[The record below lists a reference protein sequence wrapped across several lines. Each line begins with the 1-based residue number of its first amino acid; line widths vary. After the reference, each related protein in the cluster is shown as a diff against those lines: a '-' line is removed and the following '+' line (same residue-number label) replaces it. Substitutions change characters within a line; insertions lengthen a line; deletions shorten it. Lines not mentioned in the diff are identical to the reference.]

1 VGALPRG
8 WVQVAT
14 ITAPAPDAVRVSE
27 MVPRPIPKPVRRQRL
42 LMAVARHAVLI
53 AVAVVFIAP
62 FVFIIFTALMNSR
75 QAVTPSFIPRPFVWR
90 NFIDVFHRIPL
101 LLYTWNTTQIA
112 VGSTVGVLVSC
123 IPVAYALSRMRWRG
137 RQVAFVLIL
146 STLMLPFQVTV
157 VPLYIIWVNLGQIGH
172 LTPLILPSFLG
183 DAFSIFLLRQF
194 FMTIPEELSDAA
206 RIDGASE
213 WQIMTRVI
221 VPLAKPAIA
230 AVALFQ
236 FLYSWNDLFAPLLF
250 VGNNQRLWTLPIAL
264 SEFQSRHGVEWNLT
278 MAASVLFML
287 PVIILF
293 LLAQRAFVEG
303 VTLTGVKG

>member
-1 VGALPRG
+1 MGALPRG
-8 WVQVAT
+8 WLQVAT
-14 ITAPAPDAVRVSE
+14 VTAPAAGASRAPKIL
-27 MVPRPIPKPVRRQRL
+27 PRPIPKSVRRQRL
-42 LMAVARHAVLI
+42 LLTVGRHAGLI
-53 AVAVVFIAP
+53 AVATTFIAP
-62 FVFIIFTALMNSR
+62 FVFIVFTSLMNAQ
-75 QAVTPSFIPRPFVWR
+75 QAVTPSFVPRPFVWS
-90 NFIDVFHRIPL
+90 NFVDVFHRIPL
-101 LLYTWNTTQIA
+101 ISYTWNTTQIA
-112 VGSTVGVLVSC
+112 IGSTVGVLVSC

-157 VPLYIIWVNLGQIGH
+157 VPLYIIWVRLGQIGH

-194 FMTIPEELSDAA
+194 FLTIPEELSDAA
-206 RIDGASE
+206 RVDGASE

-230 AVALFQ
+230 AIALFQ
-236 FLYSWNDLFAPLLF
+236 FLYSWNDLFGPLLF
-250 VGNNQRLWTLPIAL
+250 VGNNQKLWTLSLGL

-293 LLAQRAFVEG
+293 FLAQRAFVEG